1 MPRRTSRPARQAGAD
16 AAYRAFSIAVDH
28 MRQGEQVVALID
40 PEAGSS
46 NPFGSSVWLSARL
59 TIGELPRLM
68 LPACDA
74 RCEGQ
79 AHDPNAFVVLA
90 DLALDATESRGGG
103 WWEGWNE
110 TLEAE
115 YAAVAVWY
123 GGAPALVGTPEDRR
137 LRAGT
142 ELRRVTATDPRL
154 VHHDILG
161 QETLFRIASGP
172 RAGEA
177 LIAATFGVSPLLP
190 GLAGALLAPDHP
202 PVRDPA
208 VAVRLL
214 VAGWAAVERGLPY
227 EE

>member
-1 MPRRTSRPARQAGAD
+1 
-16 AAYRAFSIAVDH
+16 
-28 MRQGEQVVALID
+28 MRHGEQVVALID
-40 PEAGSS
+40 PDAGSA
-46 NPFGSSVWLSARL
+46 NPLGSSVWLSSRL
-59 TIGELPRLM
+59 TIAELPRVM
-68 LPACDA
+68 LPGCDQ
-74 RCEGQ
+74 RCTGYV
-79 AHDPNAFVVLA
+79 HDPNRFVALA
-90 DLALDATESRGGG
+90 DLALDEAEGRPAS
-103 WWEGWNE
+103 WWEGWDE
-110 TLEAE
+110 SLQRE
-115 YAAVAVWY
+115 YAAVPTWY
-123 GGAPALVGTPEDRR
+123 AGAPALVGTSADRR

-142 ELRRVTATDPRL
+142 GLQRVTVTDPHL

-172 RAGEA
+172 RAGES

-227 EE
+227 EA